1 MQIDLLDGDFYAGD
15 PDPSYAWMRAHA
27 PVYRDETNEIWGIS
41 RHADIVE
48 IEKNPELFCSRHGFR
63 PKMTGGDV
71 SMIGQDDPQHLVQRK
86 VLHRRFMPRT
96 VASYEAEIRATTRG
110 LIDAMSE
117 RGQADLIAELAI
129 PLPVITI
136 LELIGFEREEWPVFA
151 RWSEISNAAGGGP
164 RYFTPEVT
172 PAIEAFMARAQSL
185 IEARRA
191 EPCDDLISV
200 LVADAATSG
209 RSDPALQME
218 ALLLLNGGSD
228 TTRHVIGGGMLALLQ
243 HPEQLAWLRAN
254 PDAIP
259 TAVEELVR
267 WVTPLL
273 NMRRTST
280 RNTELH
286 GCKIVEGDEILLM
299 YAAANRDERVF
310 DEPQR
315 FDIRRRPNPHIAF
328 GFGTHF
334 CLGASL
340 ARLELRVVFEELLAR
355 LPDLSL
361 APDFEPTW
369 VPNAFTRGLRELPV
383 RTNPN

>member
-1 MQIDLLDGDFYAGD
+1 
-15 PDPSYAWMRAHA
+15 
-27 PVYRDETNEIWGIS
+27 
-41 RHADIVE
+41 
-48 IEKNPELFCSRHGFR
+48 
-63 PKMTGGDV
+63 
-71 SMIGQDDPQHLVQRK
+71 
-86 VLHRRFMPRT
+86 
-96 VASYEAEIRATTRG
+96 
-110 LIDAMSE
+110 
-117 RGQADLIAELAI
+117 
-129 PLPVITI
+129 
-136 LELIGFEREEWPVFA
+136 VFA

-172 PAIEAFMARAQSL
+172 PAIEAFMGRAQSL

-191 EPCDDLISV
+191 EPRDDLISI
-200 LVADAATSG
+200 LVADAAASG

-228 TTRHVIGGGMLALLQ
+228 TTRHVIAGGMLALLQ
-243 HPEQLAWLRAN
+243 HPEHLAWLRAN

-280 RNTELH
+280 RDTELH
-286 GCKIVEGDEILLM
+286 GCKIAEGDEILLM

-315 FDIRRRPNPHIAF
+315 LDIRRRPNPHIAF

-383 RTNPN
+383 RTNPS